1 MAQRQLTSAAA
12 MVAVLSVLAIGLQ
25 GCLAASVAGA
35 GLGVAGA
42 AVGTAAKVGVG
53 TVKVAGSAVGA
64 AGHAVVG
71 GGSSS
76 H

>member
-1 MAQRQLTSAAA
+1 MTKPAVAALA
-12 MVAVLSVLAIGLQ
+12 ALSILALGLQ
-25 GCLAASVAGA
+25 GCIAATVAGA
-35 GLGVAGA
+35 GLTVAGA

-53 TVKVAGSAVGA
+53 AVKVAGAGVGA
-64 AGHAVVG
+64 VGHAVT

>member
-1 MAQRQLTSAAA
+1 MAQRAIKSATITFAA
-12 MVAVLSVLAIGLQ
+12 LAVLALGLQ
-25 GCLAASVAGA
+25 GCIATTVAGA
-35 GLGVAGA
+35 TLGVAGA

-53 TVKVAGSAVGA
+53 AVKVAGGAVGA
-64 AGHAVVG
+64 VGHAVT

>member
-1 MAQRQLTSAAA
+1 MAQRQPTTAITIAA
-12 MVAVLSVLAIGLQ
+12 VFTLALGLQ
-25 GCLAASVAGA
+25 GCIATTIAGA
-35 GLGVAGA
+35 TLGVAGA

-53 TVKVAGSAVGA
+53 AVKVTGSAVGA
-64 AGHAVVG
+64 VGHAVT